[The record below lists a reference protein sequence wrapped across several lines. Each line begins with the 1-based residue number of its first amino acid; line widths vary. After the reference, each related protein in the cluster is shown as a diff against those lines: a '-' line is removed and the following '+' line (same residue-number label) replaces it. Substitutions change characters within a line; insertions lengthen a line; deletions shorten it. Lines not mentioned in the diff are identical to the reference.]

1 MFVPARRF
9 NFFDDP
15 FFERDDKFKPMSTD
29 IIEKD
34 NEYEFHIELPGFKKE
49 DIKIELKDGQVFI
62 SAINEKND
70 VEKKGGKVIRQE
82 RFYGEMSRSF
92 YVGEGVT
99 EKDIDA
105 TFKDGVLLLNVPKK
119 EPIEPEK
126 KYIAIK

>member
-15 FFERDDKFKPMSTD
+15 FFERDERFKPMSTD

-34 NEYEFHIELPGFKKE
+34 NAYEFHIELPGFKKE

-62 SAINEKND
+62 SAKNEKHD
-70 VEKKGGKVIRQE
+70 EEKKGGKVIRQE

-105 TFKDGVLLLNVPKK
+105 TFKDGVLLLKVPKK

>member
-15 FFERDDKFKPMSTD
+15 FFERDERFKPMSTD

-34 NEYEFHIELPGFKKE
+34 DKYEFHIELPGFKKD
-49 DIKIELKDGQVFI
+49 DIKIELRDGQVFI
-62 SAINEKND
+62 SAKNEKND
-70 VEKKGGKVIRQE
+70 AEKKDGKVIRQE

-99 EKDIDA
+99 EKDIEA
-105 TFKDGVLLLNVPKK
+105 TFKDGILYLDVPKK
-119 EPIEPEK
+119 EPVEPEK
-126 KYIAIK
+126 KYITIK

>member
-9 NFFDDP
+9 NMFDDP
-15 FFERDDKFKPMSTD
+15 FFERDERFKPMSTD

-34 NEYEFHIELPGFKKE
+34 NEFEYHIELPGFKME
-49 DIKIELKDGQVFI
+49 DIKIELRDGQLFI
-62 SAINEKND
+62 NAKNERHD
-70 VEKKGGKVIRQE
+70 EQKKGGKVIRQE

-105 TFKDGVLLLNVPKK
+105 TFKDGVLLLKVPKK

>member
-9 NFFDDP
+9 DFFDDP
-15 FFERDDKFKPMSTD
+15 FWERDDKFKPMSTD

-34 NEYEFHIELPGFKKE
+34 NQYEFYIELPGFKKE

-62 SAINEKND
+62 SAKNEKND

-92 YVGEGVT
+92 YVGKGVT
-99 EKDIDA
+99 EKDIEA
-105 TFKDGVLLLNVPKK
+105 SFKDGVLELIVPKK
-119 EPIEPEK
+119 EPAEPEK
-126 KYIAIK
+126 KYITIK

>member
-9 NFFDDP
+9 DIFDDP

-34 NEYEFHIELPGFKKE
+34 NQYEYHIELPGFKKE

-62 SAINEKND
+62 SAKNEKND

-82 RFYGEMSRSF
+82 RFYGEMSRAF
-92 YVGEGVT
+92 YVGKGVT
-99 EKDIDA
+99 EKDIEA
-105 TFKDGVLLLNVPKK
+105 SFKDGVLELIVSKK
-119 EPIEPEK
+119 EPADPEK

>member
-15 FFERDDKFKPMSTD
+15 FFERDERFKPMSTD

-34 NEYEFHIELPGFKKE
+34 DKYEFHIELPGFKKD
-49 DIKIELKDGQVFI
+49 DIKIELRDGQVFI
-62 SAINEKND
+62 SAKNEKND
-70 VEKKGGKVIRQE
+70 VEKKDGKVIRQE

-99 EKDIDA
+99 EKDIEA
-105 TFKDGVLLLNVPKK
+105 TFKDGILYLDVPKK
-119 EPIEPEK
+119 EPEEPEK
-126 KYIAIK
+126 KYITIK